1 MQKWAAAVGIF
12 IIAAM
17 GLLLVYI
24 ASHIDFVVIAGFSV
38 ILAVLGVLLMNQRE
52 LLENQRRDRQERI
65 RRHNESLRG
74 KDSGSFPE

>member
-1 MQKWAAAVGIF
+1 MQKWAAGVGIF

-17 GLLLVYI
+17 GLMLVYI

-38 ILAVLGVLLMNQRE
+38 MLAVLGVLLMNQRE

-65 RRHNESLRG
+65 RRHNELLRG
-74 KDSGSFPE
+74 KDSESLTE